1 LKILVTGAAGFI
13 GAAVSK
19 QLLER
24 GDHVFGIDSINAYY
38 SPELKQTRL
47 AELAIFPNFTFHQ
60 QDLSEIDTSLALIAD
75 INPDVIIHL
84 AAQAGV
90 RASAEVPF
98 DYVKSN
104 LIGHMTVLEASRR
117 LPNLVQLVYASSSS
131 VYGNRSAGKFCET
144 DRVDSPTSL
153 YAATKR
159 ADELMSQVYC
169 SSYGV
174 RATGLRFFTVYGPAG
189 RPDMAYF
196 TFAENIIAGKPITVF
211 DDGVLTRD
219 FTFIDDIVSGVI
231 TVADHPPEAGI
242 HRIYNIGNDE
252 PQSVLSLVAALEAAL
267 GRKAIIQTAPKPPY
281 DVDMTAA
288 NIDAM
293 RADFGWSPTTSLEAG
308 IMEFGAWFLAW
319 KENCKLDD
327 LWRATEL

>member
-1 LKILVTGAAGFI
+1 LKVLVTGAAGFI

-19 QLLER
+19 QLLKR

-38 SPELKQTRL
+38 SPELKQSRL
-47 AELAIFPNFTFHQ
+47 AELASFPNFTFHQ

-75 INPDVIIHL
+75 IEPEVIIHL

-104 LIGHMTVLEASRR
+104 LIGHMTVLEACRR

-131 VYGNRSAGKFCET
+131 VYGNRGEGKFSET

-196 TFAENIIAGKPITVF
+196 TFAENIVVGKPITVF

-231 TVADHPPEAGI
+231 TVADHPPEAGT

-252 PQSVLSLVAALEAAL
+252 PQSVLSLVVALEAAL
-267 GRKAIIQTAPKPPY
+267 GQKAIIQTAPKPSY

-308 IMEFGAWFLAW
+308 IKKFGAWFLDW
-319 KENCKLDD
+319 KKL
-327 LWRATEL
+327 AH